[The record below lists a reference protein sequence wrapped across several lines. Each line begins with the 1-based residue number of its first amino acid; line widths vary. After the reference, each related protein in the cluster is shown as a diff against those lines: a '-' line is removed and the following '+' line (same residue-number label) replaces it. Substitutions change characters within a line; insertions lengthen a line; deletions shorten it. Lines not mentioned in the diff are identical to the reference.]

1 MKAFLALQ
9 RSVIVQSAAESDMSA
24 KFNDNARKFIA
35 VATLGFVAAVSSGH
49 ADAQITRVSNCSAL
63 GAVIGAAGLASAYN
77 NTDQKIAAGLF
88 GGIVGKMV
96 AEAACDPPAQSR
108 NTQNVAYQQGYQP
121 AQQAYQ
127 GYQGQPQSR
136 EVPVERSQPRTP
148 LSISERTKLDKLSFE
163 AVDAKYQWKVALYY
177 ASNNLQSPNAT
188 QTARENEAQARQN
201 FEEKRNQLTNV
212 VVAMNSGTMEMAP
225 KAMGR
230 YLEVVGA
237 LNELDTRSATTYSII
252 ESNDVALRAQ
262 NPSYAAESQKA
273 AEIRAQASQSAFRA
287 PGG

>member
-9 RSVIVQSAAESDMSA
+9 RSIIVQSAAEPDMSA

-63 GAVIGAAGLASAYN
+63 GAVIGAAGVASAYQ

-88 GGIVGKMV
+88 GGIVGKII
-96 AEAACDPPAQSR
+96 AEVACDQPVQSR
-108 NTQNVAYQQGYQP
+108 NVQNVAYQQGYQP
-121 AQQAYQ
+121 AQQG
-127 GYQGQPQSR
+127 GYQGQPQNR

-163 AVDAKYQWKVALYY
+163 AVDAKYQWKIALYY
-177 ASNNLQSPNAT
+177 ASNNLQSPNAS

-201 FEEKRNQLTNV
+201 FEEKRSQLTNV
-212 VVAMNSGTMEMAP
+212 VVAMNSGTMEMPP

-237 LNELDTRSATTYSII
+237 LNELDTRNATTYSII
-252 ESNDVALRAQ
+252 ESNDVALSAQ
-262 NPSYAAESQKA
+262 NPNYAAESRKA